1 MLEIGMDDVIWRSE
15 IISPLLGF
23 FLLCYCDG
31 GGFYCGVSL
40 VAPPPFFHFRIF
52 FVNFGC

>member
-1 MLEIGMDDVIWRSE
+1 MDDVIWRSE
-15 IISPLLGF
+15 IIGPLLGF

-31 GGFYCGVSL
+31 RGFYCSVSL

-52 FVNFGC
+52 FVNFGF